1 MGEPALRRYTEL
13 PALIHLLARKELTLV
28 DPSSWDDKNDSYFL
42 SLFKEKCHLA
52 SVLALCLTN
61 GGETYHHWRV
71 FTHGAAGV
79 CIQFDA
85 ASLKAAISRVK
96 DVQFEPIQYLTL
108 PALKKQRLKK
118 ERLPFLKRK
127 AFEPEREMRMLWRS
141 ESEVR
146 RFLSI
151 PIELTSIQ
159 RITIS
164 PWLNHSLAT
173 EIIQLVRTMPGC
185 KSLKIF
191 ASTLIGNED
200 WMHHG
205 RLAT

>member
-42 SLFKEKCHLA
+42 SLYKEKCRLA

-71 FTHGAAGV
+71 FTRGSAGV

-85 ASLKAAISRVK
+85 GALKAAIGQVE
-96 DVQFEPIQYLTL
+96 DVQLEPIEYLTL
-108 PALKKQRLKK
+108 PALKKESLKK

-127 AFEPEREMRMLWRS
+127 AFEPEREVRILWQSKS
-141 ESEVR
+141 EDW
-146 RFLSI
+146 RFLPI
-151 PIELTSIQ
+151 PIELTAIQ

-173 EIIQLVRTMPGC
+173 EIIQLVKTMQGC
-185 KSLKIF
+185 RQLKVF
-191 ASTLIGNED
+191 ASTLISNED
-200 WMHHG
+200 WMKHG